1 MKCDLKIRMNSH
13 KAHITVHLLK
23 TIMAYEK
30 YYGLLQGWFGQGM
43 A

>member
-1 MKCDLKIRMNSH
+1 MNSH

-23 TIMAYEK
+23 TIIS
-30 YYGLLQGWFGQGM
+30 YGKNYSSLQGWLGQGM